1 MIVRNICNS
10 NLDAAAK
17 REPRVRDGGR
27 EVGKEE
33 AEEGRGEGRGP
44 G

>member
-1 MIVRNICNS
+1 MRNICNS

-17 REPRVRDGGR
+17 REPRGR

-33 AEEGRGEGRGP
+33 AEEGRGGGRGP